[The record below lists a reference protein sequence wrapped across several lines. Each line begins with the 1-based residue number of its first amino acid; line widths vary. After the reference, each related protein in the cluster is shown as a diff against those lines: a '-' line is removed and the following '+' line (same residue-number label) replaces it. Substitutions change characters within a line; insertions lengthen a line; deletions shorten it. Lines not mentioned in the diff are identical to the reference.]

1 MTNETSGTAG
11 APLQGV
17 VVLDLTQIYNGP
29 YATFLMAMA
38 GADVVKIEPPDG
50 EHLRRRPNSGGTT
63 EPFAVLNANKRSL
76 VLDLKTD
83 VGRQVLLELVRKAD
97 VLVENYAPGVMAR
110 LNLGADTLHQTNPRL
125 VIASGNGY
133 GAEGAYRDFT
143 AMDLTVQAMSGVLS
157 VTGHP
162 DQEPVK
168 AGPAIADFFGGIH
181 LYGAIVTALYKRQQ
195 TGEGSCVEVAMMDAL
210 VPSLMSNLGLH
221 NSGELQNLRTGNAH
235 GGLLVVPYN
244 VYPVQDG
251 GVAILAVSDQ
261 HWLALGD
268 VLEYPD
274 LVTDPRFVDKSSRV
288 KNRAALDARI
298 GELTIKFTKQMLFD
312 RLVAA
317 RVPSA
322 PVRSLDEV
330 INDEHL
336 HARGMLKWTEHPVYG
351 RMLAMGSPLRF
362 SDYAGPRGIDSHELG
377 ADSQEVLA
385 QMASIKGSQFDELAR
400 AGAFGKK

>member
-143 AMDLTVQAMSGVLS
+143 AEPDAIPPSSTGLDRRSIPAHAAVWRMWGSATRRIRILS
-157 VTGHP
+157 
-162 DQEPVK
+162 
-168 AGPAIADFFGGIH
+168 
-181 LYGAIVTALYKRQQ
+181 
-195 TGEGSCVEVAMMDAL
+195 
-210 VPSLMSNLGLH
+210 
-221 NSGELQNLRTGNAH
+221 EL
-235 GGLLVVPYN
+235 
-244 VYPVQDG
+244 
-251 GVAILAVSDQ
+251 
-261 HWLALGD
+261 
-268 VLEYPD
+268 
-274 LVTDPRFVDKSSRV
+274 
-288 KNRAALDARI
+288 
-298 GELTIKFTKQMLFD
+298 
-312 RLVAA
+312 
-317 RVPSA
+317 
-322 PVRSLDEV
+322 
-330 INDEHL
+330 
-336 HARGMLKWTEHPVYG
+336 
-351 RMLAMGSPLRF
+351 
-362 SDYAGPRGIDSHELG
+362 
-377 ADSQEVLA
+377 
-385 QMASIKGSQFDELAR
+385 
-400 AGAFGKK
+400 

>member
-181 LYGAIVTALYKRQQ
+181 LYGAIVTALYNGQIGR
-195 TGEGSCVEVAMMDAL
+195 
-210 VPSLMSNLGLH
+210 
-221 NSGELQNLRTGNAH
+221 AH
-235 GGLLVVPYN
+235 V
-244 VYPVQDG
+244 
-251 GVAILAVSDQ
+251 
-261 HWLALGD
+261 
-268 VLEYPD
+268 
-274 LVTDPRFVDKSSRV
+274 
-288 KNRAALDARI
+288 
-298 GELTIKFTKQMLFD
+298 
-312 RLVAA
+312 
-317 RVPSA
+317 
-322 PVRSLDEV
+322 
-330 INDEHL
+330 
-336 HARGMLKWTEHPVYG
+336 
-351 RMLAMGSPLRF
+351 
-362 SDYAGPRGIDSHELG
+362 
-377 ADSQEVLA
+377 
-385 QMASIKGSQFDELAR
+385 
-400 AGAFGKK
+400 

>member
-1 MTNETSGTAG
+1 MKNETMAQGK
-11 APLQGV
+11 APLEGV

-38 GADVVKIEPPDG
+38 GADIIKIEPEEG
-50 EHLRRRPNSGGTT
+50 EHLRRRPNSRGTT

-76 VLDLKTD
+76 VLDLKTEA
-83 VGRQVLLELVRKAD
+83 GRQVLLDLVREAD
-97 VLVENYAPGVMAR
+97 VLVENYAPGVMER
-110 LNLGADTLHQTNPRL
+110 LNLDSKTLHEINPRL
-125 VIASGNGY
+125 VIASGSGY

-143 AMDLTVQAMSGVLS
+143 AMDLTVQAMAGVMS

-162 DQEPVK
+162 HEEPVK

-195 TGEGSCVEVAMMDAL
+195 TGLGSCVEVAMMDAL
-210 VPSLMSNLGLH
+210 IPSLMSNLGLH
-221 NSGELQNLRTGNAH
+221 KPGGQQNLRTGNGH

-268 VLEYPD
+268 VLECPD
-274 LVTDPRFVDKSSRV
+274 LINDPRFVEKLSRV

-298 GELTIKFTKQMLFD
+298 GELTIKFTKKVLFD
-312 RLVAA
+312 RLVTA

-322 PVRSLDEV
+322 PVRNLDEV

-336 HARGMLKWTEHPVYG
+336 HARGMLRWTEHPVYG

-362 SDYAGPRGIDSHELG
+362 SDYAGPDSAASHELG
-377 ADSQEVLA
+377 ADSRTVLA
-385 QMASIKGSQFDELAR
+385 QLAGIGDARFEELTR
-400 AGAFGKK
+400 AGAFGGK